1 MSNRETIQ
9 RIRTEL
15 EGRNIIK
22 PGIVATQGYLRL
34 AVNLQAAAL
43 NAVTFNVLANQGT
56 TRATE
61 RRLDITDMFTIT
73 HWGLYIMKAG
83 TTVLATDAEIAASR
97 LYTYPNA
104 GIFTGAGESAN
115 LMNIYNGFI
124 SVTVDRERIID
135 SYDAYRFYRAGV
147 AQQTVLS
154 AAASP
159 YNADEW
165 QGPNYGMAE
174 VSPEITLN
182 GVGDNNITVQ
192 LPSSVNLSGTASTN
206 LLFMVARGIRWQNAS
221 KLNA

>member
-83 TTVLATDAEIAASR
+83 ATVLATDAEIAASR
-97 LYTYPNA
+97 LHTYPNA
-104 GIFTGAGESAN
+104 GVYTGAGESAN

-135 SYDAYRFYRAGV
+135 SYDAYRFYRVGV

>member
-34 AVNLQAAAL
+34 AVNLQATAL
-43 NAVTFNVLANQGT
+43 NAVTFSVLSNQGT

-73 HWGLYIMKAG
+73 HWGLFILKAG
-83 TTVLATDAEIAASR
+83 TTTAATDAEIAASK
-97 LYTYPNA
+97 LYTNPNA
-104 GIFTGAGESAN
+104 GVFTGTGESAN
-115 LMNIYNGFI
+115 LMNIYNGFL

-147 AQQTVLS
+147 AQNTVLS
-154 AAASP
+154 AVGGP

-182 GVGDNNITVQ
+182 GVGDNNITLQ
-192 LPSSVNLSGTASTN
+192 LPSSVNLSGTTSTN
-206 LLFMVARGIRWQNAS
+206 FVFMVARGIRWQNAS